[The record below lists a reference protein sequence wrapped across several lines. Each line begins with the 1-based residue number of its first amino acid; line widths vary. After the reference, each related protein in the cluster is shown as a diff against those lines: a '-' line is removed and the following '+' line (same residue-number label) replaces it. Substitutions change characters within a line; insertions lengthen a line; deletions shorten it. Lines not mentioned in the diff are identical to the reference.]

1 MSKKIGTSTVESDY
15 LAKRQ
20 LRKGAA
26 GWVLLAGLGVAYVI
40 SGDFSGW
47 NLGLAQGGW
56 GGLAVA
62 FVLMGIMYVC
72 MTLGL
77 AELSST
83 LPTAGAG
90 YGFARRALGP
100 LGGFVTGA
108 AILIEYTMAPAAI
121 STFIAGYVRALGI
134 LPEAVPAWSIYLV
147 AYIIFVG
154 IHVWGVGEALR
165 LMFVITAIAVVALLA
180 FVLGMVWHVDASKM
194 FDITPD
200 GSLGSNVYFP
210 YGVSGILA
218 SLVFGIWFFLAI
230 EGVPLAAEES
240 ANPKKDMPRGI
251 MVAMG
256 TLVLSGALMLI
267 IVPGTLGASSAGVS
281 DNPLPEAVRSIYGN
295 NSVLATFVN
304 WAGLAGLVASFFS
317 IIFAYSRQLF
327 ALSRAGYL
335 PRFLSLTGSKKTPYL
350 ALIVPGTIGF
360 SLAVVTGGNGGIL
373 LNVAVFG
380 ATVSYVLLNLSHIVL
395 RFKEP
400 QLKRGY
406 RTPGGAV
413 TTSVALVL
421 ALIALVA
428 TFFVDIKAAGIAA
441 GVLMLFIAYFWF
453 YSRRHLVAKAPEEE
467 FSSISEAE
475 SKLN

>member
-1 MSKKIGTSTVESDY
+1 
-15 LAKRQ
+15 
-20 LRKGAA
+20 
-26 GWVLLAGLGVAYVI
+26 
-40 SGDFSGW
+40 
-47 NLGLAQGGW
+47 
-56 GGLAVA
+56 
-62 FVLMGIMYVC
+62 
-72 MTLGL
+72 
-77 AELSST
+77 
-83 LPTAGAG
+83 
-90 YGFARRALGP
+90 
-100 LGGFVTGA
+100 
-108 AILIEYTMAPAAI
+108 
-121 STFIAGYVRALGI
+121 
-134 LPEAVPAWSIYLV
+134 
-147 AYIIFVG
+147 
-154 IHVWGVGEALR
+154 
-165 LMFVITAIAVVALLA
+165 MFVITAIAVVALLA

-421 ALIALVA
+421 ALIAVVA